1 MYTKTFGRKAWILV
15 SLLQLGFNFSGVSK
29 PASQLSFKQGA
40 EVPQMG
46 LGKLACGA
54 TFFPATAFENCLY
67 VNVHVSDC
75 DAIPLVDAEGCIPAE
90 VGVRL
95 GTIKVVD
102 ENGTLVSL
110 WALRSAEGGIVEV
123 VILDIE

>member
-29 PASQLSFKQGA
+29 PVTQLSAMHDTQALKDGD
-40 EVPQMG
+40 G
-46 LGKLACGA
+46 LIACGA
-54 TFFPATAFENCLY
+54 TFIPGPAFKDCL
-67 VNVHVSDC
+67 HVSVHINDC
-75 DAIPLVDAEGCIPAE
+75 NAVPTVDAEGCIPAE
-90 VGVRL
+90 SGVQL
-95 GTIKVVD
+95 GTINVVD